1 MAPTFRLPDNIA
13 FSDALNP
20 VSDAPIDPP
29 SPFSAA
35 LNSTPSEPRLGSE
48 IGGSPRPPESP
59 PVSASPRSA
68 PIAGR
73 LGSVTGGNPGNVNEN
88 GGPVRA
94 SGG

>member
-13 FSDALNP
+13 FSDALN
-20 VSDAPIDPP
+20 
-29 SPFSAA
+29 PFSAA

-73 LGSVTGGNPGNVNEN
+73 LGSPTGGNPGNPGNVNEN